1 MRLPDFSFPSGSLPE
16 ILKNAATLNGYVKA
30 VNAENF
36 IKAGVS
42 GEGEN
47 VVTLPGILDSISVGD
62 SLLEDSVETADRSGS
77 VKIISGWADADISVT
92 LLLIDIPTYTAEA
105 FTPGV
110 TRFDC
115 LKQIAGTF
123 RQKDSEGKPRVY
135 TIQHP
140 HFSAWGIREFLFSKL
155 KSGESRGKRIITC
168 TLEFNEFDSVAG
180 KSQDR
185 LLASMEAAQAA
196 PVTSENPVIGNDQ
209 RAGLGKMEGKYG
221 KQ

>member
-16 ILKNAATLNGYVKA
+16 ILKNAATLNRYVKT
-30 VNAENF
+30 VSAENF

-42 GEGEN
+42 GEGEAA
-47 VVTLPGILDSISVGD
+47 TLPGILDSISVGD

-77 VKIISGWADADISVT
+77 VKIISGWADADISIT

-105 FTPGV
+105 LTPGI

-115 LKQIAGTF
+115 LRQIAGTF
-123 RQKDSEGKPRVY
+123 RRKDGEGKPCVY

-140 HFSAWGIREFLFSKL
+140 HFSAWGVREFLFSKL
-155 KSGESRGKRIITC
+155 KSSESRGKRIITC
-168 TLEFNEFDSVAG
+168 TLDFTEFDSAAG

-185 LLASMEAAQAA
+185 LLVSMEAAQAA
-196 PVTSENPVIGNDQ
+196 PVTSENPEIGSGQ
-209 RAGLGKMEGKYG
+209 RAEFGKMEAKYG
-221 KQ
+221 KR

>member
-16 ILKNAATLNGYVKA
+16 ILKNAATLNGYVKT
-30 VNAENF
+30 VSAENF

-42 GEGEN
+42 GEGDGA
-47 VVTLPGILDSISVGD
+47 TLPGILDSISVGD
-62 SLLEDSVETADRSGS
+62 SLLEDSVETADKSGS
-77 VKIISGWADADISVT
+77 VKIISGWADADISIT

-123 RQKDSEGKPRVY
+123 RQKDSEGKPCVY
-135 TIQHP
+135 AIQHP
-140 HFSAWGIREFLFSKL
+140 HFSAWGIREFLFTKL
-155 KSGESRGKRIITC
+155 KSAESRGKRIITC
-168 TLEFNEFDSVAG
+168 TLDFTEFDSTIG

-185 LLASMEAAQAA
+185 MLVSMEAAEVPPA
-196 PVTSENPVIGNDQ
+196 TSENPEIGNDQ
-209 RAGLGKMEGKYG
+209 RAGLGKMEAKYD

>member
-1 MRLPDFSFPSGSLPE
+1 MRLPDFSFSGTSLPE
-16 ILKNAATLNGYVKA
+16 ILKNEALLNGYVKT

-36 IKAGVS
+36 IKAAVS
-42 GEGEN
+42 GEGEG
-47 VVTLPGILDSISVGD
+47 VTLPGILDSISVGD
-62 SLLEDSVETADRSGS
+62 SLLEDSVETADKSGS
-77 VKIISGWADADISVT
+77 VKIISGWADADVAVT

-115 LKQIAGTF
+115 LNQITGMF
-123 RQKDSEGKPRVY
+123 RQKDNEGKPCVY
-135 TIQHP
+135 AIQHP

-155 KSGESRGKRIITC
+155 KSSESRGRRIITC
-168 TLEFNEFDSVAG
+168 TLEFNEFDSTVG

-196 PVTSENPVIGNDQ
+196 PVTSENPEIGNDQ
-209 RAGLGKMEGKYG
+209 RAGLGKMETKYG

>member
-1 MRLPDFSFPSGSLPE
+1 MRLPDFSFPGTSLPE
-16 ILKNAATLNGYVKA
+16 ILKKEALLNGYVKT

-36 IKAGVS
+36 IKAAVS
-42 GEGEN
+42 GEGEGA
-47 VVTLPGILDSISVGD
+47 TPPGILDSISVGD
-62 SLLEDSVETADRSGS
+62 SLLEDSVETADKSGS
-77 VKIISGWADADISVT
+77 VKIISGWADSDISVT

-135 TIQHP
+135 AIQHP

-155 KSGESRGKRIITC
+155 KSIESRGKRIITR
-168 TLEFNEFDSVAG
+168 TLEFNEFDSTVG

-185 LLASMEAAQAA
+185 LLVSMEAAQAA
-196 PVTSENPVIGNDQ
+196 PVTSENPEIGNDQ
-209 RAGLGKMEGKYG
+209 RAGLGKMEERYG